1 VYVGEPHA
9 TATRISLIAYDGTRV
24 TERTLASVDEV
35 RPFTEQNTVTWLN
48 VDDVQEPGLI
58 AAFGK
63 VLGFHPLMQEDLLN
77 TDQRPKVED
86 HGDHLYVV
94 LKMLEWKPGTHS
106 AEDAIDIEQLSLA
119 VGPNYVIS
127 FQERAGDCFDPI
139 RARIRE
145 SVGRARKMGA
155 DYLAYSLLDL
165 VVDQYFVV
173 LEKLADRIERLEDEV
188 TGRPGRD
195 TLARIQALKREV
207 LFVRKAVWPLR
218 EVVASLRHLDTP
230 LIAKGTQVF
239 LRDLQDHVVQ
249 VVEGIDTCQDP
260 ASDLLDA
267 YLSMMGNRTNVV
279 MQVLAVFSAVFMP
292 LTFVTGI
299 FGMNFRDMPP
309 LEWEWGFAGTLIA
322 CGVMA
327 AAMVA
332 FFRARRWLK
341 PPRGGTLSPRQ
352 PADAVP
358 ACVRPARA
366 SPRGVAVALQ
376 HPAGWECVARAA

>member
-1 VYVGEPHA
+1 MPRKIVKQRGAKAGMPPGSLVYVGERHA
-9 TATRISLIAYDGTRV
+9 APARISLIDYDENRI
-24 TERTLASVDEV
+24 TERMLASVDEV
-35 RPFTEQNTVTWLN
+35 RPFTEQSTVTWLN

-63 VLGFHPLMQEDLLN
+63 VLGFHVLMQEDLLN

-94 LKMLEWKPGTHS
+94 LKMLEWKPGRDG
-106 AEDAIDIEQLSLA
+106 AEGGIDIEQLSLV
-119 VGPNYVIS
+119 VGTNYVIS
-127 FQERAGDCFDPI
+127 FQERAGDFFDPI

-165 VVDQYFVV
+165 VVDHYFTV
-173 LEKLADRIERLEDEV
+173 LEKLGERIERLEDEV

-195 TLARIQALKREV
+195 MLVRIQALKREV

-230 LIAKGTQVF
+230 LVARGTQVF

-249 VVEGIDTCQDP
+249 VVEGIDTCQDL
-260 ASDLLDA
+260 AADLLGA
-267 YLSMMGNRTNVV
+267 YLSMIGNRTNVV
-279 MQVLAVFSAVFMP
+279 MKVLAVFSAVFMP

-299 FGMNFRDMPP
+299 FGMNFRHMPP
-309 LEWEWGFAGTLIA
+309 LEWTWGFAATLFA
-322 CGVMA
+322 MGLLA
-327 AAMVA
+327 AAMVV
-332 FFRARRWLK
+332 FFRVRRWL
-341 PPRGGTLSPRQ
+341 
-352 PADAVP
+352 
-358 ACVRPARA
+358 
-366 SPRGVAVALQ
+366 
-376 HPAGWECVARAA
+376 